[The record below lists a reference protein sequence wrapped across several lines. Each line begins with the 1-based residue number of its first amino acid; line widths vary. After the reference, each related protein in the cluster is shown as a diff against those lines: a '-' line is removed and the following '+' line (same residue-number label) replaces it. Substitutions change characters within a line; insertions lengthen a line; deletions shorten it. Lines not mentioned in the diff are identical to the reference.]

1 MNGHII
7 RPTGRQKDRLTNA
20 QTDRQ
25 TDKQNE
31 IQMTD
36 QLTDLWTDIPTDGA
50 TYRQFNIDSQIDGQP
65 KKWNNSQSLC

>member
-7 RPTGRQKDRLTNA
+7 RPTGRQKYRWTNA
-20 QTDRQ
+20 RTDRQ

-31 IQMTD
+31 IQRTD
-36 QLTDLWTDIPTDGA
+36 QLTDLRTHIPTDGA

-65 KKWNNSQSLC
+65 DKWNDSQSV